1 MACEGEWDPQA
12 RARLRRMSVDALTTS
27 PSIAALTL
35 PWESGPLAVVF
46 GGTQV
51 VPKVAL
57 DIEDAV
63 ETATCRPL
71 GPEEPGAP
79 SSQKRAFAAEWN
91 RDAFRRDRLPEK
103 DRFGLVYQEWL
114 QVVLPCAGDSVLGH
128 MLVSADNQAEKLS
141 IVTQTLGGKALSTL
155 EKRLRQVK
163 AFLAWALLFHV
174 KPFPLTEHVCRMYLK
189 KLVEDAAPASRI
201 KGVLE
206 MVSFLR
212 HVVGLPIAEN
222 AGDSPWIRGVLRNAA
237 AGAKPTAKA
246 RPLTVGEVSALEE
259 FLKKGQG
266 AVQDLYAA
274 GCFLFLVY
282 SRARFGDCKEVS
294 NVVFDLIQRDSDVVG
309 YAEVLSWSHKMR
321 RHFPSIPLV
330 APVQGATQ
338 GSWIEQWRRVAT
350 EAGLPLERLAQ
361 DVRGPLLPLPSQG
374 GWLKTSCS
382 TNEARAWMVQLLCN
396 LGYASATS
404 LSAHSCKATCLSW
417 CAKYGIAKDV
427 RTRLGNHNDRGSA
440 ECYARDT
447 LASPLRDLEA
457 CILAIRTGT
466 FLPDVSRSGYFP
478 EASAQAGAASEEPSE
493 SRADEPLSEFGGFNV
508 VKWPSSLASASPEQA
523 PESPCYDARDGDQSE
538 ATRDPSPCPARAG
551 MDGSR
556 CSESSSSSSSS
567 STDSEVESEPGPHLA
582 QLDEPEWRP
591 ECQIWQHRHSR
602 TVHLLPLADVDKGYF
617 VCGRAKSSAYFKF
630 SGQPIVNS
638 LKCAQCDRGK
648 TIRSTAQLVHVL
660 EKKRRTS

>member
-1 MACEGEWDPQA
+1 M
-12 RARLRRMSVDALTTS
+12 
-27 PSIAALTL
+27 
-35 PWESGPLAVVF
+35 
-46 GGTQV
+46 
-51 VPKVAL
+51 
-57 DIEDAV
+57 
-63 ETATCRPL
+63 
-71 GPEEPGAP
+71 
-79 SSQKRAFAAEWN
+79 
-91 RDAFRRDRLPEK
+91 
-103 DRFGLVYQEWL
+103 
-114 QVVLPCAGDSVLGH
+114 
-128 MLVSADNQAEKLS
+128 
-141 IVTQTLGGKALSTL
+141 
-155 EKRLRQVK
+155 
-163 AFLAWALLFHV
+163 
-174 KPFPLTEHVCRMYLK
+174 
-189 KLVEDAAPASRI
+189 
-201 KGVLE
+201 
-206 MVSFLR
+206 
-212 HVVGLPIAEN
+212 
-222 AGDSPWIRGVLRNAA
+222 
-237 AGAKPTAKA
+237 
-246 RPLTVGEVSALEE
+246 
-259 FLKKGQG
+259 
-266 AVQDLYAA
+266 
-274 GCFLFLVY
+274 
-282 SRARFGDCKEVS
+282 
-294 NVVFDLIQRDSDVVG
+294 
-309 YAEVLSWSHKMR
+309 
-321 RHFPSIPLV
+321 
-330 APVQGATQ
+330 
-338 GSWIEQWRRVAT
+338 
-350 EAGLPLERLAQ
+350 AQ
-361 DVRGPLLPLPSQG
+361 DELL
-374 GWLKTSCS
+374 

-538 ATRDPSPCPARAG
+538 ATRDPSACPARAG

-582 QLDEPEWRP
+582 PLDEPEWRP

-617 VCGRAKSSAYFKF
+617 VCGRAKSSAYFRF
-630 SGQPIVNS
+630 LGQPIVNS

-660 EKKRRTS
+660 EKQRRTS